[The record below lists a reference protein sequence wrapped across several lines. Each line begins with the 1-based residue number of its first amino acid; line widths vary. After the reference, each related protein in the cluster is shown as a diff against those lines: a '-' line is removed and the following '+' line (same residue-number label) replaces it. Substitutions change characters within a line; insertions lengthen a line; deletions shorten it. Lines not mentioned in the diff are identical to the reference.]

1 MRGILIAA
9 VLMLVI
15 AGAGVAG
22 YAATKDDDDS
32 AGLSSRD
39 PGSGSQPVSGAPDS
53 SSPASPDSSATPT
66 ATTEVPP
73 TSPDSPPAGSST
85 PPDASPTETS
95 PASPPAPSGGS
106 GKSQVVKIPPAR
118 EFAGTGNKRLGTVD
132 LRVTSILRWRAQG
145 HFEVR
150 FGREDFSILAPTK
163 SGQLIVPAFR
173 FDKVRVVARGR
184 WKITVTPQR

>member
-9 VLMLVI
+9 ALMLVI

-32 AGLSSRD
+32 AGLFSRD
-39 PGSGSQPVSGAPDS
+39 PGSGSQRVSGAPDS

-66 ATTEVPP
+66 ATTEAPP
-73 TSPDSPPAGSST
+73 TS
-85 PPDASPTETS
+85 PDASPTETS

>member
-9 VLMLVI
+9 ALVLVVV
-15 AGAGVAG
+15 GAGVAG

-39 PGSGSQPVSGAPDS
+39 AGSGSQLAASAPDS
-53 SSPASPDSSATPT
+53 SSPASPDSSGAPT
-66 ATTEVPP
+66 ATTGVPP
-73 TSPDSPPAGSST
+73 TSPDSPPADSST
-85 PPDASPTETS
+85 SPDASPTETS
-95 PASPPAPSGGS
+95 PASPTAPPRGS
-106 GKSQVVKIPPAR
+106 AKAQALEIPPAR
-118 EFAGTGNKRLGTVD
+118 EFSGTGNKRLGTVD
-132 LRVTSILRWRAQG
+132 LRVTSILRWRSQG

-163 SGQLIVPAFR
+163 SGQLVVPAFR
-173 FDKVRVVARGR
+173 FDKVRVLARGR